1 MEMEEKALVMPVA
14 TSGYDLMNERLG
26 PEGRSARSVKAAE
39 TRYGGVGFGAGM
51 AKELG
56 PEGRSARTAAA
67 AETLGPEG
75 CSARTAAAWKK
86 RGKPVVAAHT
96 PRQGGGCAK
105 CGATK
110 TVGRGLCNRCYKR
123 EWRKTK

>member
-1 MEMEEKALVMPVA
+1 
-14 TSGYDLMNERLG
+14 
-26 PEGRSARSVKAAE
+26 
-39 TRYGGVGFGAGM
+39 M

-56 PEGRSARTAAA
+56 PEGCSARAAAA

-75 CSARTAAAWKK
+75 CSARSVKALETMGAGGRSARSAASWKK

-110 TVGRGLCNRCYKR
+110 TLGRGLCNRCYKR